1 MILDILFPNRCLH
14 CNLIIDGKDLLCEGC
29 FYQIPFTHHRF
40 GEENDLSKR
49 CRTHFPIENSFA
61 LMNFEQGNLA
71 QKIIHQLKYADKE
84 YFGKH
89 IAQWTFD
96 RLEFLQKPDL
106 LVSVPLHPKKQKKR
120 GYNQL
125 HLFAKTLSEHYGIP
139 LENDLLKRNFYNQ
152 AQAKKDRNH
161 RTEVDRLFSVTQK
174 IENQHILLVDDVLT
188 TGNTLSAIAWEFLK
202 NSNNKISVL
211 VMALD

>member
-1 MILDILFPNRCLH
+1 
-14 CNLIIDGKDLLCEGC
+14 
-29 FYQIPFTHHRF
+29 
-40 GEENDLSKR
+40 
-49 CRTHFPIENSFA
+49 
-61 LMNFEQGNLA
+61 MNFEQGNLA